1 MLVNAWL
8 MSVTFVPFHLMR
20 MRNEAASY
28 SGFVLAR
35 SVGTLLLRIVFVIV
49 LGRGVAGLYE
59 ADLAMT
65 LLLMPLLWPWV
76 RPVLGALFAVDD
88 LRAALRFGLPRIPH
102 GLAQQALEAGNKL
115 LLGRFIPLDQ
125 LGVYQNGVTLGTGVR
140 FFTSAFETA
149 WAPFYYDTARQP
161 DAKEVFRRMTTYAV
175 AAITLIVAVTI
186 AVAHDAILVMLDP
199 EWIAASRVIPFIAI
213 GLGLQGVYLLTSI
226 GLNLTSRT
234 EFYAVSTF
242 SALAVGLSLGVWLMP
257 RYGITGAAV
266 AFMLSYVTQAA
277 VAFVL
282 ARRVYP
288 IGYEAGRLAAR
299 RRGGSGRRYGGR
311 LVDSARCLQRPGCCS
326 APP

>member
-1 MLVNAWL
+1 M
-8 MSVTFVPFHLMR
+8 
-20 MRNEAASY
+20 
-28 SGFVLAR
+28 
-35 SVGTLLLRIVFVIV
+35 IV

-76 RPVLGALFAVDD
+76 RPVLGALFALDD

-102 GLAQQALEAGNKL
+102 GLAQQAIEAGNKL

-266 AFMLSYVTQAA
+266 AFMLSYATQAA

-288 IGYEAGRLAAR
+288 IGYEVGRLSRVVVAGAVAAMAGVWLIPPVPPAAGLLLRAGVTVAAFAGGLAATGFLRATERAFAEEMIGRFRQR
-299 RRGGSGRRYGGR
+299 RAGGAQSGNG
-311 LVDSARCLQRPGCCS
+311 Q
-326 APP
+326 